1 MNALQRV
8 IRMLLPQE
16 GRFFEYVNHA
26 AEAAEQAAK
35 LFVDLSNAEGRDAR
49 LVLVERVREAEH
61 DGDKA
66 KKDMADALDAT
77 FVTPIDR
84 EDLFHLVG
92 VLENISDF
100 ISATAN
106 HLTVHQMDSLPEGTK
121 ELSAILLKA
130 TTQCREAAAL
140 LQAGENGNRVRAL
153 TQSVHYLEHEGDV
166 IFRLRLGDLFA
177 REKDAIQLI
186 KHKEFLEGLEDS
198 IDRCASAATVMEAIV
213 IKYG

>member
-1 MNALQRV
+1 MNALQR
-8 IRMLLPQE
+8 IIKMLLPQE
-16 GRFFEYVNHA
+16 GRFFDYVNDAAVA
-26 AEAAEQAAK
+26 AEEAAR
-35 LFVDLSNAEGRDAR
+35 LFVDLSNAPGREGR
-49 LVLVERVREAEH
+49 LVLEERIREAEH
-61 DGDKA
+61 EGDKA

-121 ELSAILLKA
+121 ELSAILFKA
-130 TTQCREAAAL
+130 TTQCREAAGL
-140 LQAGENGNRVRAL
+140 MREGTNSDKIRAL
-153 TQSVHYLEHEGDV
+153 AQSVHYLEHEGDV

-198 IDRCASAATVMEAIV
+198 IDRCASAATVLEAIV

>member
-16 GRFFEYVNHA
+16 GRFFEYVNQA
-26 AEAAEQAAK
+26 AEAAEEAAK

-66 KKDMADALDAT
+66 KKNMADALDAT

>member
-1 MNALQRV
+1 VTIRCQR
-8 IRMLLPQE
+8 RD
-16 GRFFEYVNHA
+16 GRH
-26 AEAAEQAAK
+26 
-35 LFVDLSNAEGRDAR
+35 
-49 LVLVERVREAEH
+49 READH